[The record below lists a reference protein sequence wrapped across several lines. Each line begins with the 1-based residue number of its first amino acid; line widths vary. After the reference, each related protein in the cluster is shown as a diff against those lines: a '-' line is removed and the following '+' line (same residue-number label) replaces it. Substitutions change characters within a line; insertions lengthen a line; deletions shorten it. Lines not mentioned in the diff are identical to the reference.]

1 MLYFTL
7 QKSLSLICIVLL
19 SLAFSPVSAEQPKLL
34 RYEYTQIHMGVQA
47 RIVLYAK
54 DREQAES
61 AVIAAFHRFAQLED
75 IMSDYRPTSE
85 LMRLCKKSGRSP
97 VSISSELLLVLEKAE
112 ELAERSHGAF
122 DVTVSPLVK
131 LWRTARKTRVLP
143 SKEEI
148 QRAKNRVGWQYLKLN
163 KEKQTAQ
170 LLRPDMLLDLG
181 GIAKG
186 YAGDEAQTI
195 LKKHGIQ
202 SALVEAGGDIVVS
215 NSPPNE
221 KGWRIEIEQPLKGSD
236 KYLVVSNCAV
246 STSGDTAQFVEIG
259 GRYYSHIVDP
269 KTGYGLSDHIA
280 VTVVA
285 PNGLTSDA
293 LSTAISVLGRRR
305 GLRLVKQYL
314 GVSASIRY
322 VAPPSPALDPEITPL
337 LPP

>member
-1 MLYFTL
+1 
-7 QKSLSLICIVLL
+7 
-19 SLAFSPVSAEQPKLL
+19 
-34 RYEYTQIHMGVQA
+34 
-47 RIVLYAK
+47 
-54 DREQAES
+54 
-61 AVIAAFHRFAQLED
+61 
-75 IMSDYRPTSE
+75 
-85 LMRLCKKSGRSP
+85 
-97 VSISSELLLVLEKAE
+97 
-112 ELAERSHGAF
+112 
-122 DVTVSPLVK
+122 
-131 LWRTARKTRVLP
+131 
-143 SKEEI
+143 
-148 QRAKNRVGWQYLKLN
+148 
-163 KEKQTAQ
+163 
-170 LLRPDMLLDLG
+170 MLLDLG